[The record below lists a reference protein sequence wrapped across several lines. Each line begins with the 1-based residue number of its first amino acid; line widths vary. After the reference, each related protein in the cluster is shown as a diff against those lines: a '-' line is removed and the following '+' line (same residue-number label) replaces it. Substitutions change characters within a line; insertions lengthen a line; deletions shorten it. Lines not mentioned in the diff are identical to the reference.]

1 MANPPVGI
9 IGEALPAATAIRGEA
24 SNCRASAQSLQP
36 TGEPVSCR
44 GATKS
49 SVGAEGDYT
58 STGRLNDSRALA
70 QRQHAE
76 ARPVGGGESKRIGA
90 TLADVVDVDTGDETH
105 QLARHLR
112 FLEPVNA
119 TRRANR
125 QITDACVRKH
135 RKRHFDLQAP
145 AAAVWRRVLEQR
157 AAESQ
162 GGIVIPEGTGL
173 CQQGC

>member
-1 MANPPVGI
+1 MANPPIGI
-9 IGEALPAATAIRGEA
+9 IGEALLRSYRYSWRSQQLSRVSTI
-24 SNCRASAQSLQP
+24 ASADWRAGVVPRRHQVQ
-36 TGEPVSCR
+36 R
-44 GATKS
+44 RRRR
-49 SVGAEGDYT
+49 
-58 STGRLNDSRALA
+58 RLHEHRPSERQQGLT

-145 AAAVWRRVLEQR
+145 TAAVWRRVLEQR

-162 GGIVIPEGTGL
+162 GGIVK
-173 CQQGC
+173 